1 MFGNNSAFP
10 WQPPPVVFPPGK
22 KTPLG
27 CCAQTGATQLLDPLQ
42 ILPFEAG
49 ALGGCCSRILI
60 RAWIRV
66 LQSRG
71 CTLPD
76 IPGDYRTLQPCPA
89 PPPRSRPK
97 RKGSRRLAYIALEKK
112 IMKQFP
118 RRVLKRE
125 LLSSDGLLGAG
136 TKGLSGPA
144 AFKLQSVL
152 LGKRHRNEPRA
163 A

>member
-1 MFGNNSAFP
+1 MAAISSGFSTREKDPTWLLCSNWSRSAP
-10 WQPPPVVFPPGK
+10 GPPS
-22 KTPLG
+22 
-27 CCAQTGATQLLDPLQ
+27 DP
-42 ILPFEAG
+42 A
-49 ALGGCCSRILI
+49 
-60 RAWIRV
+60 

-71 CTLPD
+71 SGQVLQQDPDPCVDPSPAELLD

-89 PPPRSRPK
+89 SPPQSRPK

-118 RRVLKRE
+118 CRVLKRE

-144 AFKLQSVL
+144 AFKLQSVP